1 MKYATINIQ
10 ENINVAKKKQRLIQN
25 LFKNPYSEEELMNII
40 LPEEIEL
47 CKSCKINGKF

>member
-1 MKYATINIQ
+1 MLQLIFKKILMWQ
-10 ENINVAKKKQRLIQN
+10 KKKQRLIQN